1 MLHGSKSRA
10 MVRSCAEPAVR
21 PGELCGEAICRISF
35 CLINHVNKKGNGTR
49 QMIKLE
55 DGYTLMHEHLTIN
68 LMPGDLGEAD
78 FDILCRELTELY
90 TFGIRNIVDLT
101 NQGMGRNPDVIRALT
116 SATGIN
122 IIPSTGYYL
131 EAYMPPDIRTRS
143 IEDLAAEAVRELT
156 WGIDQEGYRAGV
168 IGEIG
173 WSAPEA
179 GELESRVWEAMSIAA
194 VKTGAVI
201 STHPSI
207 GPEQIPQAEFLIK
220 RGIKPER
227 IVTGHAEFFPN
238 ENALFSLLELGVNIG
253 IDMIGQ
259 KGQDRDEY
267 RADMVVMLRDHGFL
281 SQVTLSMDLCSR
293 QELRL
298 YGGHGYVH
306 LFKSFLP
313 LLRERGIT
321 EDEID
326 LMLRRN
332 PMRILGE
339 L

>member
-1 MLHGSKSRA
+1 MI
-10 MVRSCAEPAVR
+10 
-21 PGELCGEAICRISF
+21 EL
-35 CLINHVNKKGNGTR
+35 K
-49 QMIKLE
+49 

-78 FDILCRELTELY
+78 FDVLCRELTELY
-90 TFGIRNIVDLT
+90 TFGVRNCIDLT
-101 NQGMGRNPDVIRALT
+101 NQGMGRNPDVLRALA

-131 EAYMPPDIRTRS
+131 EAYMPPDVRTRPA
-143 IEDLAAEAVRELT
+143 EELAAEAVRELT
-156 WGIDQEGYRAGV
+156 WGIDQEGYTAGV

-179 GELESRVWEAMSIAA
+179 GELECKVWEAMSIAA

-207 GPEQIPQAEFLIK
+207 GPEQLPQAEYLIR
-220 RGIKPER
+220 RGIKPEK
-227 IVTGHAEFFPN
+227 IVIGHSEFFPD
-238 ENALFSLLELGVNIG
+238 EDALLALLELGVNIG

-259 KGQDRDEY
+259 NGKARDEY
-267 RADMVVMLRDHGFL
+267 RADMVVMLRDRGFL

-293 QELRL
+293 QELRQ
-298 YGGHGYVH
+298 YGGNGYAH
-306 LFKSFLP
+306 LFKTFLP
-313 LLRERGIT
+313 LLRDRGIT

-326 LMLRRN
+326 LMLGRN
-332 PMRILGE
+332 PMRILG
-339 L
+339 

>member
-1 MLHGSKSRA
+1 
-10 MVRSCAEPAVR
+10 
-21 PGELCGEAICRISF
+21 
-35 CLINHVNKKGNGTR
+35 
-49 QMIKLE
+49 MIKLK
-55 DGYTLMHEHLTIN
+55 DGYTLMHEHLTID
-68 LMPGDLGEAD
+68 LMPGDIGEAD
-78 FDILCRELTELY
+78 FDILCSELTELY
-90 TFGIRNIVDLT
+90 AFGIRNIVDLT
-101 NQGMGRNPDVIRALT
+101 NQGMGRNPDVLRALA

-131 EAYMPPDIRTRS
+131 EAYMPPDIRTRPA
-143 IEDLAAEAVRELT
+143 EELAAEAVRELT
-156 WGIDQEGYRAGV
+156 WGIDQEGYTAGV

-173 WSAPEA
+173 WSAPKA
-179 GELESRVWEAMSIAA
+179 GKLECIVWEAMSIAA
-194 VKTGAVI
+194 AKTGAVI

-207 GPEQIPQAEFLIK
+207 GSEQIPQAEFLIK
-220 RGIKPER
+220 RGIKPEK
-227 IVTGHAEFFPN
+227 IVIGHAEFFPN
-238 ENALFSLLELGVNIG
+238 DEALHALLNLGVNIG

-259 KGQDRDEY
+259 NGQDRDEY
-267 RADMVVMLRDHGFL
+267 RADMVVMLRDQGYI

-326 LMLRRN
+326 LMIGRN
-332 PMRILGE
+332 PMRILGG
-339 L
+339 LL

>member
-1 MLHGSKSRA
+1 MI
-10 MVRSCAEPAVR
+10 
-21 PGELCGEAICRISF
+21 EL
-35 CLINHVNKKGNGTR
+35 K
-49 QMIKLE
+49 

-78 FDILCRELTELY
+78 FDVLCRELTELY
-90 TFGIRNIVDLT
+90 TFGVRNFIDLT
-101 NQGMGRNPDVIRALT
+101 NQGMGRNPDVLRALA

-131 EAYMPPDIRTRS
+131 EAYMPPDVRTRPA
-143 IEDLAAEAVRELT
+143 EELAAEAVRELT
-156 WGIDQEGYRAGV
+156 WGIDQEGYTAGV

-179 GELESRVWEAMSIAA
+179 GELECKVWEAMSIAA

-207 GPEQIPQAEFLIK
+207 GPEQLPQAEYLIR
-220 RGIKPER
+220 RGIKPEK
-227 IVTGHAEFFPN
+227 IVIGHSEFYPD
-238 ENALFSLLELGVNIG
+238 EDALLALLELGVNIG

-259 KGQDRDEY
+259 NGKARDEY
-267 RADMVVMLRDHGFL
+267 RADMVVMLRDRGFL

-293 QELRL
+293 QELRQ
-298 YGGHGYVH
+298 YGGNGYAH
-306 LFKSFLP
+306 LFKTFLP
-313 LLRERGIT
+313 LLRDRGIT

-326 LMLRRN
+326 LMLGRN
-332 PMRILGE
+332 PMRILG
-339 L
+339 

>member
-1 MLHGSKSRA
+1 MI
-10 MVRSCAEPAVR
+10 
-21 PGELCGEAICRISF
+21 EL
-35 CLINHVNKKGNGTR
+35 K
-49 QMIKLE
+49 

-90 TFGIRNIVDLT
+90 TFGVRNFIDLT
-101 NQGMGRNPDVIRALT
+101 NQGMGRKPDVLRALT

-131 EAYMPPDIRTRS
+131 EAYMPPDVRTRPA
-143 IEDLAAEAVRELT
+143 EELAAETVRELT
-156 WGIDQEGYRAGV
+156 CGIDQEGYTAGV

-179 GELESRVWEAMSIAA
+179 GELECKVWEAMSIAA

-207 GPEQIPQAEFLIK
+207 GPEQLPQAEYLIR
-220 RGIKPER
+220 RGIKPEK
-227 IVTGHAEFFPN
+227 IVIGHSEFYPD
-238 ENALFSLLELGVNIG
+238 EDALLALLELGVNIG

-259 KGQDRDEY
+259 NGKARDEY
-267 RADMVVMLRDHGFL
+267 RADMVVMLRDRGFL

-293 QELRL
+293 QELRQ
-298 YGGHGYVH
+298 YGGNGYAH
-306 LFKSFLP
+306 LFKTFLP
-313 LLRERGIT
+313 LLRDRGIT

-326 LMLRRN
+326 LMLGRN
-332 PMRILGE
+332 PMRILG
-339 L
+339 